1 MAVAYYAKVRKVGDW
16 VVGLQNS
23 PSPPTYAPT
32 ADEYAVEITEAQY
45 NTAQGTGLKYDGSE
59 ILRYRWTGTAFAI
72 NPDTRPVVT
81 FTPDRIEAEIGDVVS
96 VALSHSGGITGLREF
111 FLAGVSTRVDFTA
124 GAATA
129 VIDTAMPVDFLVGP
143 QQQFS
148 VAAPLWVTIYTRE
161 IGPKG

>member
-1 MAVAYYAKVRKVGDW
+1 MAYYAKVRKADDF

-45 NTAQGTGLKYDGSE
+45 NAAHSTGLKYDGSE
-59 ILRYRWTGTAFAI
+59 ILRYRWTGTTFAI

-81 FTPDRIEAEIGDVVS
+81 FTPDRIKAEVGDKFITVQ
-96 VALSHSGGITGLREF
+96 LDHSGGITGLREF
-111 FLAGVSTRVDFTA
+111 FLAGVPTRIDFTS
-124 GAATA
+124 GVAT
-129 VIDTAMPVDFLVGP
+129 VTIDTDLPVDFLVLP
-143 QQQFS
+143 QQEFS
-148 VAAPLWVTIYTRE
+148 VATFLHVTVYTRK